1 MQTLLDFWAAYQSTV
16 AFAMVNAFFALST
29 YAVLSVGILSFTTV
43 TFAAFGGFLGA
54 RLVLLTGINPML
66 ALPAAALA
74 GAVLAYAIAI
84 VFLRL
89 DSHWMALA
97 SLALILVTRVVVI
110 NVPQV
115 TGGVNGLSVP
125 VTLPFVAL
133 VLLLVVAMIVFWRLS
148 VSWYGIA
155 ARAVREDPAV
165 AASLGI
171 APRRI
176 QVIAFAIS
184 GAVGGLGG
192 MLLALAL
199 QFLSPDTYFVNI
211 AFTMI
216 ASVVLGGSYHWVGAI
231 IGAAVFTALP
241 VITQAIVPSIQDV
254 ANGVVLLL
262 IMIFLPRGLVD
273 PRAIRLRRAHRRAA
287 AQGLPDAPAAP
298 APDVVGGAS

>member
-1 MQTLLDFWAAYQSTV
+1 MQDLLDLLSGYQSTL
-16 AFAMVNAFFALST
+16 AFAIVNSFFALST
-29 YAVLSVGILSFTTV
+29 YAVLSTGILSFAAV
-43 TFAAFGGFLGA
+43 TYAAFGGFLGA
-54 RLVLLTGINPML
+54 RLVLQTGIDPL
-66 ALPAAALA
+66 FALPAAAIA
-74 GAVLAYAIAI
+74 GAVLAWIVAT

-89 DSHWMALA
+89 QSHWMALA
-97 SLALILVTRVVVI
+97 SLALILITRVVVV
-110 NVPQV
+110 NAPGV

-125 VTLPFVAL
+125 FTAPLAVLAVIL
-133 VLLLVVAMIVFWRLS
+133 VIAMVVFYRLS

-165 AASLGI
+165 ASSLGI
-171 APRRI
+171 APKKI
-176 QVIAFAIS
+176 QKTAFLIS

-192 MLLALAL
+192 MLLAMVL
-199 QFLSPDTYFVNI
+199 QFVSPDTYFVNI

-241 VITQAIVPSIQDV
+241 VITQAVVPQVQEV

-273 PRAIRLRRAHRRAA
+273 PRAIRLRRAAKIAA
-287 AQGLPDAPAAP
+287 DQHEAGNAP
-298 APDVVGGAS
+298 